1 MYSMT
6 GYGKAKKIKGNL
18 ELSVEVKSVNS
29 RYLDLA
35 IRLPGNLTFL
45 EMSVRDIVKKAI
57 QRGKVSIF
65 VNVKRAVNS
74 NEETGIDQDR
84 FRERFNLLQSL
95 KETLKIHEEITLS
108 HILSFP
114 DLFEIDT
121 DTLDPKEIQSLL
133 ESVLEEALEAYNSM
147 RKEEGI
153 FLLKDMRER
162 IDIIVDRL
170 YQIEKYSK
178 LNVGDE
184 FKRLLTNVENLVSE
198 RKFDRSR
205 LEQEIAI
212 ISDRVD
218 ITEECV
224 RMESHIKL
232 FKETL
237 KNEVEI
243 GKKLNF
249 ILQEMLREANTM
261 NSKTS
266 NIEVS
271 HDVIRIKEEIEKLR
285 EQTQNIE

>member
-133 ESVLEEALEAYNSM
+133 ESVLEEALEAFNSM

-170 YQIEKYSK
+170 NQIEKYSK

>member
-133 ESVLEEALEAYNSM
+133 ESVLEEALEAFNSM

-170 YQIEKYSK
+170 NQIEKYSK

-198 RKFDRSR
+198 RNRDHFRP
-205 LEQEIAI
+205 
-212 ISDRVD
+212 
-218 ITEECV
+218 
-224 RMESHIKL
+224 
-232 FKETL
+232 
-237 KNEVEI
+237 
-243 GKKLNF
+243 G
-249 ILQEMLREANTM
+249 
-261 NSKTS
+261 
-266 NIEVS
+266 
-271 HDVIRIKEEIEKLR
+271 
-285 EQTQNIE
+285 